1 MRVFAEAG
9 GTNAVLAN
17 CAVDLGNRP
26 GSADLAKVA
35 EPALIGTPDE
45 VRTKLRR
52 MQQIGFDE
60 VLLVSHHAVLEDVER
75 VRDLLDQRGAPVS
88 LFV

>member
-1 MRVFAEAG
+1 MRVFREAG

-17 CAVDLGNRP
+17 CAVDLGNRA
-26 GSADLAKVA
+26 GSAELAKLA
-35 EPALIGTPDE
+35 EPALIGTLDE

-60 VLLVSHHAVLEDVER
+60 VLLVSHHAVLEDIER
-75 VRDLLDQRGAPVS
+75 VRDLV
-88 LFV
+88 